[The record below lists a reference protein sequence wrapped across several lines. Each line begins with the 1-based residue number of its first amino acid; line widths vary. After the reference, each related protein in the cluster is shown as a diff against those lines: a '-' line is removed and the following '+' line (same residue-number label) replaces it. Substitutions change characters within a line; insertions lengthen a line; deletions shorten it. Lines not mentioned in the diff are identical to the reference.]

1 MNNRIIFFLIALLF
15 FIVSCSTTKNVS
27 KENYDKGKLFETGI
41 ASWYGPNFNG
51 KQTANGEIYDMN
63 KLTAAHRTLPFN
75 SVVKVVNKSNN
86 KSVIVRINDR
96 GPYAKNRI
104 LDLSKKAAEE
114 IELIENGTATV
125 DLFLLSN
132 HKIPNDLSTPKYS
145 VQVGSYRN
153 MDDAQRISS
162 DIKNSRV
169 VKVKI
174 NGDIYFRIYVG
185 IFNTV
190 AEADKQKRKLHQAG
204 INGFVKQISTQSF

>member
-1 MNNRIIFFLIALLF
+1 MKNRILFPLLAFLF
-15 FIVSCSTTKNVS
+15 FAVSCSTTKNVS
-27 KENYDKGKLFETGI
+27 KENYDSGKLFETGI
-41 ASWYGPNFNG
+41 ASWYGPNFDG

-75 SVVKVVNKSNN
+75 SVVKVVNKANG

-114 IELIENGTATV
+114 IELIKNGTAKAN
-125 DLFLLSN
+125 LFLLSN
-132 HKIPNDLSTPKYS
+132 HIIPNDLKTPQYS
-145 VQVGSYRN
+145 VQVGSYKN
-153 MDDAQRISS
+153 LNDAQRISS

-174 NGDIYFRIYVG
+174 NGSIYFRIYVG
-185 IFNTV
+185 LFNTV
-190 AEADKQKRKLHQAG
+190 VEAEKQKRKLQQAG
-204 INGFVKQISTQSF
+204 INGFVKQVNN